1 MKHAIFLTLC
11 AAVSILSA
19 CSHNKDSVAKNMT
32 IQRAELPATAAAAV
46 DEAAPAA
53 FAEDPN
59 KEQEKALDADQGAP
73 NTAAL
78 PIPQKIIKNGILRF
92 STSDFDACRNRIA
105 DTVKKY
111 GGYIAN
117 ESQTSNNMQM
127 RNELEIKV
135 PAAAFDKC
143 LEALTGGATRVEEKS
158 VTSSDVTAEYVD
170 VDARMKARLA
180 VEQRYLQILQQAKK
194 VEEIL
199 AVEAQLKSI
208 REEIESAKARLQYM
222 DHHVAYSGI
231 HLTYYQTF
239 ANTDPQ
245 APGFFQRSWLSFKD
259 GWNSLLSFSLGILSG
274 WPFVLGIVFLFI
286 FIRRGIRKWKLK
298 RAIAQTP
305 TNINL

>member
-1 MKHAIFLTLC
+1 MKHSIFLTLST
-11 AAVSILSA
+11 AILILSA
-19 CSHNKDSVAKNMT
+19 CSSNSSSVAK
-32 IQRAELPATAAAAV
+32 QLLVAP
-46 DEAAPAA
+46 APAA
-53 FAEDPN
+53 TLPEEQAAAKGFLSESAKEDETSPT
-59 KEQEKALDADQGAP
+59 ALDAPDNSDP
-73 NTAAL
+73 L
-78 PIPQKIIKNGILRF
+78 PISQKIIKNGILRF
-92 STSDFDACRNRIA
+92 STSDFDACRNRVA

-117 ESQTSNNMQM
+117 ESQTNNSMEW

-135 PAAAFDKC
+135 PSATFDKC
-143 LEALTGGATRVEEKS
+143 MEALAGGATRVEEKS
-158 VTSSDVTAEYVD
+158 MTSTDVTAEYVD
-170 VDARMKARLA
+170 LDARMKARMA

-208 REEIESAKARLQYM
+208 REEIESAKGRLQYM

-245 APGFFQRSWLSFKD
+245 APGFFKRSWLSFAE
-259 GWNSLLSFSLGILSG
+259 GWNSFLAFSLGVLSA
-274 WPFVLGIVFLFI
+274 WPLLLGIVFIFI

-305 TNINL
+305 TNVNL